1 MNVLLSGRLPGLL
14 AVLTLLVTSCSLFS
28 EEGRTV
34 IEGQVVDSHTE
45 QAVGPAEVRLHASSG
60 SSSAYSPVDEWRA
73 TDAQGHFSFSF
84 DADGDQRYI
93 LMASSPRGAS
103 AYATS
108 PTIKGGRKNKG
119 VRVPVQ
125 APAWVRLHLRD
136 LPPRSDAAN
145 ISVGGA
151 LDKSFT
157 IAPPLDTVLV
167 QLSWPYTANT
177 IVWQLRGGRTNDND
191 EHRIPFTVAGM
202 DTVTVDITY

>member
-145 ISVGGA
+145 VAVWGNIQPS
-151 LDKSFT
+151 
-157 IAPPLDTVLV
+157 IRIRPPLDSVFVFFTP
-167 QLSWPYTANT
+167 SNSPGG
-177 IVWQLRGGRTNDND
+177 IVWQLNGSTTDNS